1 MRVIRFLVGLL
12 ALALVACTG
21 TDGTT
26 TSSDPTPAQDAV
38 TTPSQGT
45 TAPTVGTTGT
55 TSSGRPVAPDF
66 ALELGDGGTYTLSEG
81 EKPVYLVF
89 WAEWCPTCRRE
100 LPVVDSLAAEYSGD
114 VDFVAPAWK
123 STLEATRR
131 RADELFQSGSIQWG
145 LDAEEEIFSL
155 YGVPYQPV
163 TVLIAGDG
171 TVVESWDG
179 LRAEEEIRA
188 ALDALVSLSG

>member
-1 MRVIRFLVGLL
+1 MRFLVGLMVFGV
-12 ALALVACTG
+12 VACSGADDATPP
-21 TDGTT
+21 
-26 TSSDPTPAQDAV
+26 TSAEEAV
-38 TTPSQGT
+38 TTAIPAT
-45 TAPTVGTTGT
+45 TTPTESTDTTW
-55 TSSGRPVAPDF
+55 SGRPLAPDF
-66 ALELGDGGTYTLSEG
+66 TLDLGDGGSYTLSDG

-100 LPVVDSLAAEYSGD
+100 LPIVDSLATEYSGE

-131 RADELFQSGSIQWG
+131 RAEELFESGSIQWG
-145 LDAEEEIFSL
+145 LDVEEEIFGL

-188 ALDALVSLSG
+188 ALDALVSLSS